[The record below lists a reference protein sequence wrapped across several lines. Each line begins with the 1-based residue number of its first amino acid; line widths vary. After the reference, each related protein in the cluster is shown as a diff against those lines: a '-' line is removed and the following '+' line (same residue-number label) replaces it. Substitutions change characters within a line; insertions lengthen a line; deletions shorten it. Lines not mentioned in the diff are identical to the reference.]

1 MISSNALNS
10 VRNIL
15 LCGLLT
21 SLVALPVVA
30 QAPVRVTA
38 SVELP
43 QLKPFLQRIAKS
55 CTKGYTRDEANRL
68 AGEINALATEKSG
81 DWEFATVCK
90 GETQTLKVR
99 AMVDELSRV
108 ELDFLTSATLATEI
122 RQALIGLPAR

>member
-1 MISSNALNS
+1 MISSNSLKS
-10 VRNIL
+10 IRTIL
-15 LCGLLT
+15 LCGL
-21 SLVALPVVA
+21 VAGLAAGPVAA

-43 QLKPFLQRIAKS
+43 QLRPFLQRIAKA
-55 CTKGYTRDEANRL
+55 CTKGYTREEANRL
-68 AGEINALATEKSG
+68 AGDINALATEKSG
-81 DWEFATVCK
+81 EWEFATMCK
-90 GETQTLKVR
+90 GEMQSLKVR